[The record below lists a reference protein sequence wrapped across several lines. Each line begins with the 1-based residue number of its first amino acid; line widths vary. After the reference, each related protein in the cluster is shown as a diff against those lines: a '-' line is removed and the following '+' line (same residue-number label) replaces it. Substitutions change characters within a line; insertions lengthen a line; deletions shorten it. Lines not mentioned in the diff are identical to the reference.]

1 MNGLIVR
8 ASTEA
13 DVARCAEIYGHHVLY
28 GTASFEVDPPDLAE
42 MKKRRAAVLDL
53 GLPHLVAE
61 RDGRVLG
68 YAYAG
73 KWRPRPAYKFSVE
86 DSIYIDK
93 DAVGQGVGKALLP
106 VLIEQCTALG
116 KRQMVAVIG
125 DSAQTPSIRLHA
137 SCGFEMVGTLKSIGF
152 KFGRW
157 LDSVLMQRPLGRTRR
172 RERQCRHP
180 AEESLTMRLIDY
192 FDRGADLFPQRDC
205 LHDGTRGWTYR
216 RRARARRIAS
226 PTDCW
231 RRA

>member
-1 MNGLIVR
+1 VSKLIVR

-13 DVARCAEIYGHHVLY
+13 DVVRCAEIYAHHVLH

-42 MKKRRAAVLDL
+42 MKRRRAAVLDI

-61 RDGRVLG
+61 REGRVMG

-73 KWRPRPAYKFSVE
+73 NWRPRPAYKFSVE

-106 VLIEQCTALG
+106 ALIEQCTTLG

-125 DSAQTPSIRLHA
+125 DSAQTPSIRLHT
-137 SCGFEMVGTLKSIGF
+137 SCGFEMVGTLKNIGF

-157 LDSVLMQRPLGRTRR
+157 LDAVLMQRSLGIGANELPPTRS
-172 RERQCRHP
+172 
-180 AEESLTMRLIDY
+180 A
-192 FDRGADLFPQRDC
+192 
-205 LHDGTRGWTYR
+205 
-216 RRARARRIAS
+216 
-226 PTDCW
+226 
-231 RRA
+231 

>member
-1 MNGLIVR
+1 MSGLVVR

-13 DVARCAEIYGHHVLY
+13 DVARCAEIYGHHVLH

-61 RDGRVLG
+61 RDGRVMG

-73 KWRPRPAYKFSVE
+73 NWRPRPAYKFSVE

-116 KRQMVAVIG
+116 KKQMVAVIG
-125 DSAQTPSIRLHA
+125 EFGLDAVDPAPRLLRLRDGRHA
-137 SCGFEMVGTLKSIGF
+137 GEYRLQV
-152 KFGRW
+152 
-157 LDSVLMQRPLGRTRR
+157 RPLA
-172 RERQCRHP
+172 RQR
-180 AEESLTMRLIDY
+180 ADAA
-192 FDRGADLFPQRDC
+192 GAWPWRAPPVA
-205 LHDGTRGWTYR
+205 G
-216 RRARARRIAS
+216 ARANNRLVI
-226 PTDCW
+226 
-231 RRA
+231 

>member
-1 MNGLIVR
+1 MSRVVVR

-13 DVARCAEIYGHHVLY
+13 DVARCAEIYRHHVLY
-28 GTASFEVDPPDLAE
+28 GTASFEVEPPDVAE
-42 MKKRRAAVLDL
+42 MTKRRAAVLAL

-61 RDGRVLG
+61 RDSRVMG
-68 YAYAG
+68 YAYASN
-73 KWRPRPAYKFSVE
+73 WRPRPAYKFSVE

-93 DAVGQGVGKALLP
+93 DAVGQGIGRALLP

-157 LDSVLMQRPLGRTRR
+157 LDSVLMQRPLGSGDSKP
-172 RERQCRHP
+172 P
-180 AEESLTMRLIDY
+180 A
-192 FDRGADLFPQRDC
+192 
-205 LHDGTRGWTYR
+205 
-216 RRARARRIAS
+216 
-226 PTDCW
+226 
-231 RRA
+231 

>member
-1 MNGLIVR
+1 MSGLIVR

-13 DVARCAEIYGHHVLY
+13 DVARCAEIYGHHVLH

-61 RDGRVLG
+61 RDGRVMG

-73 KWRPRPAYKFSVE
+73 NWRPRPAYKFSVE

-106 VLIEQCTALG
+106 ALIDQCAALG

-125 DSAQTPSIRLHA
+125 DSAQTPSITSPRLVRFRDDRHP
-137 SCGFEMVGTLKSIGF
+137 EKHRLQV
-152 KFGRW
+152 
-157 LDSVLMQRPLGRTRR
+157 RPLARQRADAAPAGRR
-172 RERQCRHP
+172 RR
-180 AEESLTMRLIDY
+180 
-192 FDRGADLFPQRDC
+192 
-205 LHDGTRGWTYR
+205 
-216 RRARARRIAS
+216 
-226 PTDCW
+226 
-231 RRA
+231 